1 MVQHIIFL
9 IIGIA
14 LIIAGCNYVTNGSVA
29 IANKFHLSPLLIG
42 LTVVAFGSS
51 TPDFVVSLFSTLHGK
66 TGLATGNI
74 VGAVIFDMILVIGI
88 MALIKPLNVSKS
100 ALNTDLPVMVLG
112 ALLLFVC
119 AQTHLFDP
127 NAGDIISRADGL
139 IMLIFFSLYMFH
151 IITNAKK
158 DKLSQANI
166 VQSAQTNT
174 QPASTPSDT
183 AKPKKPMNMVL
194 AIVCILGGLGALV
207 IGGQWIVNSASA
219 IAKHYGMSEALI
231 GLTIVGI
238 GSSLPDLATSLVA
251 SIKGQTALALGNV
264 VGACIIDILFVLGT
278 CAIIHPL
285 DVETISFVDFGTLA
299 VASIIVLLFAI
310 FGRKKGIN
318 RAEGAFLV
326 LSYIAYIVYLVTK

>member
-1 MVQHIIFL
+1 MAQHIIFL
-9 IIGIA
+9 IVGIA
-14 LIIAGCNYVTNGSVA
+14 LIIAGGNYVTNGSVA

-51 TPDFVVSLFSTLHGK
+51 TPDFVVSLVSTLHGK

-74 VGAVIFDMILVIGI
+74 VGAVIFDMLLVVGI
-88 MALIKPLNVSKS
+88 MSLIKPLNVSKS

-127 NAGDIISRADGL
+127 HAADVISRADGI
-139 IMLIFFSLYMFH
+139 IMLLFFSLYMFH
-151 IITNAKK
+151 IIISAKK

-166 VQSAQTNT
+166 AP
-174 QPASTPSDT
+174 PAPAPANDTPSASDA

-264 VGACIIDILFVLGT
+264 VGACIMDILFVLGA
-278 CAIIHPL
+278 CALVHPL

-299 VASIIVLLFAI
+299 VASILLLVFAI

-326 LSYIAYIVYLVTK
+326 LCYIAYMVYLVMK